1 MGIAQTL
8 NRSMTLR
15 KSSSKHWDEADFRV
29 IFLQHYARIVAILVR
44 LLGDRSPAE
53 EVAND
58 AFWRLYHQ
66 PALQIDGNVGGW
78 LYRTA
83 TNLGIDALRASGR
96 RRQYEGTAGRLV
108 EERTVAGPLDDLLR
122 EEKCRRV
129 RSVLASMKPAQSQ
142 LLILRNSGLSY
153 KELADAL
160 NVKMSGIGTMLIRA
174 EEEFRNRYLA
184 LHPNELHPNEEE
196 L

>member
-1 MGIAQTL
+1 
-8 NRSMTLR
+8 MTVR
-15 KSSSKHWDEADFRV
+15 ENSSEHWDEAEFRAV
-29 IFLQHYARIVAILVR
+29 FLQHYARIVAILVR
-44 LLGDRSPAE
+44 LLGDLSHAE

-58 AFWRLYHQ
+58 AFWRLHLQ

-96 RRQYEGTAGRLV
+96 RRQYEEAAGGVRQ
-108 EERTVAGPLDDLLR
+108 EGRAADQLDGVLR

-129 RSVLASMKPAQSQ
+129 RAVLASIKPAQGQ
-142 LLILRNSGLSY
+142 LLILRASGLSY
-153 KELADAL
+153 KELAVAL
-160 NVKMSGIGTMLIRA
+160 NVKMSGIGTMLHRA

-184 LHPNELHPNEEE
+184 RYPNEEE
-196 L
+196 I

>member
-1 MGIAQTL
+1 
-8 NRSMTLR
+8 MTLR
-15 KSSSKHWDEADFRV
+15 ARSSEHWDEAAFRSV
-29 IFLQHYARIVAILVR
+29 FLQHYARIVGLLVR
-44 LLGDRSPAE
+44 LLGDRSRAE

-58 AFWRLYHQ
+58 AFWRLYRQ

-83 TNLGIDALRASGR
+83 TNLGIDTLRSSVR
-96 RRQYEGTAGRLV
+96 RRQLEETAGRLTN
-108 EERTVAGPLDDLLR
+108 ELTPDGPLDDLLR

-129 RSVLASMKPAQSQ
+129 REVLSVIKATQAQ
-142 LLILRNSGLSY
+142 LLILRSCGLSY

-160 NVKMSGIGTMLIRA
+160 DVKPTSIGTMLNRA
-174 EEEFRNRYLA
+174 EEEFRSRYLT
-184 LHPNELHPNEEE
+184 LHPNEEE